1 VNVSGNEDTSI
12 YFECFPGSSQ
22 DHVSR
27 VRWPDEK
34 PDEGAA
40 HPANQIAENPCDRA
54 KRGNPAEKQK
64 PKDPNRHSKC
74 AWMTHPRPGSFS
86 CPLSRRS
93 YSSSPSARPPEL
105 SDGVNGLYTRW
116 FCALQSSDIDGY
128 SRRTEDGGRRA
139 GETEWGYEGVR
150 LLFVSDNDVVFPAR
164 VLESLISTKGQV
176 FFSSYRGRATSVFYV
191 F

>member
-105 SDGVNGLYTRW
+105 SDGVNGLILAGS
-116 FCALQSSDIDGY
+116 ALFSLRTLMVTLGG
-128 SRRTEDGGRRA
+128 RRTEDGELEILNGDTR
-139 GETEWGYEGVR
+139 E
-150 LLFVSDNDVVFPAR
+150 SDCYLCLTMTWYFLPEFSR
-164 VLESLISTKGQV
+164 VLS
-176 FFSSYRGRATSVFYV
+176 R
-191 F
+191 